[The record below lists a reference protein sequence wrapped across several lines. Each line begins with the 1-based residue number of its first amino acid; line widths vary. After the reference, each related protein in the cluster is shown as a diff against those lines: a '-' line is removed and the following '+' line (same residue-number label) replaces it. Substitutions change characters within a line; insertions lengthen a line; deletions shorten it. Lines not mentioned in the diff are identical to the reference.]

1 MGEAENRYQQG
12 SLPVWDLV
20 IMMNQKVSRIFKI
33 AWTVLLCVPIVVTAQ
48 SIRVD
53 KPIDESELAK
63 KIQGSYG
70 FLSNREPALNQG
82 EYAIVEK
89 FLPFLDDDPD
99 FALEMI
105 EGLTANN
112 SGLSASFDFVLGNLY
127 YQSNREQDAMRSY
140 QKALQKYPDY
150 MRAWRSIGWISLYSE
165 DYDTALDAF
174 GKAIKLGDT
183 EPDTFGQIGYCYFL
197 QGDHMAAQSAYSQA
211 LLYDPTNLDWMRGN
225 LSCHIALGNNEAA
238 IVILESLTRRQPEES
253 EFWRTLANLYIQK
266 EDYTKAAA
274 CMEFLGMTTQMTF
287 EEYDMLARIY
297 INTEAYDLAAEVFI
311 EMIAQGH
318 MPDGDALIICI
329 NGLYKNQWVGLADRL
344 YDSLTADED
353 SLSDESRALL
363 VLSGSKRA
371 ELAGNLPEAERIL
384 TKGLELGERKGEILV
399 RLGIVQFQ
407 GGKSDAAL
415 ETLALAESHASSRR
429 NALLAQAQIYMSMK
443 SYYAAG
449 EKLEVAIA
457 EGAGDHASNLYQSC
471 MHAARKQELDRISL
485 TQGTLQ

>member
-1 MGEAENRYQQG
+1 MG
-12 SLPVWDLV
+12 
-20 IMMNQKVSRIFKI
+20 NQKTVRLI
-33 AWTVLLCVPIVVTAQ
+33 AFTATIILCIPLLGTAQ
-48 SIRVD
+48 SISVD
-53 KPIDESELAK
+53 KPITESELAK

-89 FLPFLDDDPD
+89 FLPFLEEDPN

-112 SGLSASFDFVLGNLY
+112 QDLSASFDFVLGNLY
-127 YQSNREQDAMRSY
+127 YQSQREPDALQSY
-140 QKALQKYPDY
+140 KKALAKYPDY
-150 MRAWRSIGWISLYSE
+150 MRAWRSIGWISLYAE
-165 DYDTALDAF
+165 DYETALDAF

-183 EPDTFGQIGYCYFL
+183 EPDTFGQIGYCYYL

-238 IVILESLTRRQPEES
+238 IVILESLTRRQPEEG
-253 EFWRTLANLYIQK
+253 EFWRTLSNLYIQQ
-266 EDYTKAAA
+266 EDFIEAAA
-274 CMEFLGMTTQMTF
+274 CMEFLRLTNEMNF
-287 EEYDMLARIY
+287 EEYDMLARVY
-297 INTEAYDLAAEVFI
+297 INTESFDLAAEVFI
-311 EMIAQGH
+311 EMIAKGH
-318 MPDGDALIICI
+318 VPDGDALLICV
-329 NGLYKNQWVGLADRL
+329 NGLYKNQWVDLADRL
-344 YDSLTADED
+344 HDSLSADED

-363 VLSGSKRA
+363 VLIGSKRA
-371 ELAGNLPEAERIL
+371 ELAGDLPEAERVL
-384 TKGLELGERKGEILV
+384 TKGLEIGKRLGDIRL

-407 GGKSDAAL
+407 GGKSEASL

-429 NALLAQAQIYMSMK
+429 NALIAQAQILMSMQ

-457 EGAGDHASNLYQSC
+457 EGAGDHASNLYQDC

>member
-1 MGEAENRYQQG
+1 MVSQETVRLIRAI
-12 SLPVWDLV
+12 SA
-20 IMMNQKVSRIFKI
+20 IMLCIP
-33 AWTVLLCVPIVVTAQ
+33 LLGTAQ
-48 SIRVD
+48 SISVE
-53 KPIDESELAK
+53 KPITESELAK

-89 FLPFLDDDPD
+89 FLPFLEEDPD
-99 FALEMI
+99 FALDMI

-112 SGLSASFDFVLGNLY
+112 PDLSASFDFVLGNLY
-127 YQSNREQDAMRSY
+127 YQSQREEEAMVSY
-140 QKALQKYPDY
+140 KKALSKYPDY

-165 DYDTALDAF
+165 DYETALDAF

-225 LSCHIALGNNEAA
+225 LSCQIALGNNEAA

-266 EDYTKAAA
+266 EDFTKAAA
-274 CMEFLGMTTQMTF
+274 CMEFLRLTTEMTF
-287 EEYDMLARIY
+287 EEYDMLARVY
-297 INTEAYDLAAEVFI
+297 INTESYDLAAEVFI

-318 MPDGDALIICI
+318 SPDGNALLICV
-329 NGLYKNQWVGLADRL
+329 NGLYKNQWIDLADRL
-344 YDSLTADED
+344 YESLSSITD
-353 SLSDESRALL
+353 SLSKDNQALL
-363 VLSGSKRA
+363 VLIGSKRA
-371 ELAGNLPEAERIL
+371 ELAGNLAEAEQIL
-384 TKGLELGERKGEILV
+384 TKGLEFGERKGEILI

-407 GGKSDAAL
+407 SGNPDSAL
-415 ETLALAESHASSRR
+415 ETLALAESHASSRQ
-429 NALLAQAQIYMSMK
+429 NAFIAQAQILMSMQ

-457 EGAGDHASNLYQSC
+457 EGAGDHASNLYQDC

-485 TQGTLQ
+485 TQGSLQ